1 MKKVDLEKKILKYTT
16 VAGSVAAFTG
26 AASAQI
32 IYTDINP
39 DETYTEDQFYLLDV
53 NNDATDDFM
62 IAQFDTVITYG
73 SFTFPAE
80 GVVLLTTGSNGAMDS
95 AGQVPY
101 LTALNLNDAID
112 NTQNFTVSTSSSP
125 LVAGAYVNSPF
136 GGSPIG
142 PWIDAVDHYMGLT
155 FLIGANFHYGWC
167 RMSVASDGLSFTV
180 KDYAYESTAQA
191 GILAG
196 NDGTNTGI
204 SEDIS
209 NQIGIQTINN
219 SVAIDVLN
227 DNLTNGRVEVISLS
241 GQTVFS
247 KALNNKETIDLNGYT
262 SGIYFVKVSFD
273 QGQVN
278 RKLFVR

>member
-26 AASAQI
+26 AANAQI
-32 IYTDINP
+32 VYTDVDP
-39 DETYTEDQFYLLDV
+39 DQTFTEDQFYMLDV

-73 SFTFPAE
+73 SFSFPAE
-80 GVVLLTTGSNGAMDS
+80 GVVLLTAGSNGAIDS
-95 AGQVPY
+95 AGQIPY
-101 LTALNLNDAID
+101 LAALNLNDPID

-125 LVAGAYVNSPF
+125 LVAGGYVSSPF
-136 GGSPIG
+136 GSQGIG
-142 PWIDAVDHYMGLT
+142 PWIDGIDHYMGLT

-167 RMSVASDGLSFTV
+167 RMSMATDGLSFTV
-180 KDYAYESTAQA
+180 KDYAYESTPQ
-191 GILAG
+191 
-196 NDGTNTGI
+196 TGI
-204 SEDIS
+204 NAGATVSGINEDIS
-209 NQIGIQTINN
+209 SMIGIQTINN
-219 SVAIDVLN
+219 SVSVDVLN
-227 DNLTNGRVEVISLS
+227 NTLTNGRLEIVSLN

-247 KALNNKETIDLNGYT
+247 KALNTKETVDLGSYS